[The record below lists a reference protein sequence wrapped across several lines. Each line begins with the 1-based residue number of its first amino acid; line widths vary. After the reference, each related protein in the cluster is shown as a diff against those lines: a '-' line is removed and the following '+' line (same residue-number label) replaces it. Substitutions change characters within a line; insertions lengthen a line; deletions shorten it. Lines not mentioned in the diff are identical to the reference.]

1 VPIQGSWVGNF
12 DVEFIAKNNF
22 ELLMRTFSEIWR
34 KDNNSLNLSKIIDIC
49 QNIKSSQ
56 HILQKLTASD
66 ELDFSIPL
74 GLLASRREF
83 INLKA
88 WLKDRIDASG
98 ENFINS
104 LIDYITNNVL
114 TPMSS
119 ILNEASG
126 TPAHQKKLEQIL
138 ENAHLNNLSL
148 NSIMEAWEQA
158 LTPRDQISDRLTSKI
173 AEIRNGLTRFLPDN
187 FGPANTSQCES
198 EVNKLLADVYEGRV
212 ELKGFLNR
220 LKELKNSQRRQDEE
234 ILACIIS
241 NLFQEYPHCNR
252 HPKVAVELTGRIF
265 GSLIK
270 DKIVHTTT
278 TYKICVQCILD
289 ALKKRDRLLVLGIS
303 ALNEIKSM
311 IHGDLDVCKNL
322 FEIDQ
327 LRENHADILHE
338 ILQNLKKTNN
348 VAAIDAAYIKEVEER
363 FKDLPKSPAIL
374 QQEPRPTSNTGG
386 HPAVAANP
394 VPLLPAVAPGAV
406 NAVERPERAEQPEP
420 SLINLKDIENTTLQ
434 SEIRKRYIMECENLN
449 ISEEDKNSTRFILNN
464 LDRDKLDQRTR
475 DLSIKLNDN
484 DSIIWF
490 SCYLVFDRVPTD
502 RVYLDHYCELITK
515 MNKKL
520 LTKKVL
526 SCSYL
531 LVNLVFEYATHK
543 KNLSTEEMTNM
554 RSIGTWLG
562 IYTLGGNR
570 PIIKKDLDLKMR
582 IYKSFENKTLRATL
596 PIVTSILNAISNST
610 VFKSNNPYIMGVIG
624 VLIEIKNEYNSK
636 EHLSIMIDT
645 LFKDLKINEASIK
658 HFNYL
663 QRKRNSKQNTNQSFL
678 VNTLPDMICI
688 DTRTLRNYTINQDIN
703 LRQLV
708 ACAVDL
714 AIKDFTKP
722 HIMQRSVGIALV
734 TTREIV
740 LKDFAF
746 EPDEEKLMRASEA
759 MTAKLAGNLALATC
773 TEPIKTS
780 IKEYLE
786 NFLESQTALTE
797 DARKTIK
804 DIATL
809 DNLSLACNMVKK
821 HVVEKAMQELSR
833 DKAIQNAIQKR
844 RVARERGERYVEEN
858 YLHVSRNLPNFAK
871 PNPNGLTMEEL
882 QIYKNFASTDS
893 SPNAVEYE
901 VSHPVQ
907 RRGNSPRVRPVNG
920 QNAPSYPINQ
930 GQQVPPQENRRV
942 QMDERV
948 PPAMGGMPMV
958 PRSQLDEGKIRA
970 LLQDLE
976 KHINSS
982 SNNDEKVK
990 AVHYIY
996 MAISK
1001 LLVNTRDVES
1011 QINNLALMVLENIF
1025 KTSQSANE
1033 RLRYYTDIL
1042 VIYGNYNPKLS
1053 KFITEWYFSLDS
1065 KQKYSHSMLIVFLR
1079 RNLLH
1084 LVDFDSNYAAVLD
1097 QVDNNN
1103 IQPLECIV
1111 QVLKCLVI
1119 EQRIFAIYTFK
1130 KIVEKLIGFQRKR
1143 LFSSLLPEVGIFIE
1157 NLAEFMKANTNYL
1170 SSIKFRLTN
1179 IEPEYKK
1186 LLTDVEEYFLK
1197 PDLSFYKQAMN
1208 LLKCWLTAKSELE
1221 MGNFIKRF
1229 EEEISRKED
1238 KVIICFFCYIIDV
1251 SCKQAERFYKASKKQ
1266 VRLDYTYID
1275 LVSKMVTILL
1285 KTMINSGSNANSID
1299 TRIKFLEKILTALII
1314 VLTKEHYYNVNNFN
1328 NKLFFKILFNILY
1341 VGMSNLG
1348 PELARVRLPGQHQA
1362 HAAHHRAG
1370 LAHPAAHQVPR
1381 LQLCLAPTGQLQV
1394 SHGPTPQRRTL
1405 PSIRKTRR
1413 PGATSIP

>member
-1 VPIQGSWVGNF
+1 
-12 DVEFIAKNNF
+12 
-22 ELLMRTFSEIWR
+22 MRTFSEIWR
-34 KDNNSLNLSKIIDIC
+34 RDNNSLNLSKIIDIC

-56 HILQKLTASD
+56 HILQKLTSSD
-66 ELDFSIPL
+66 EFDFSIPL
-74 GLLASRREF
+74 GLLAARREF

-98 ENFINS
+98 ESFINA
-104 LIDYITNNVL
+104 LIDYITNTVL
-114 TPMSS
+114 TPMNSVLTES
-119 ILNEASG
+119 NG
-126 TPAHQKKLEQIL
+126 TGINQKKLEQIL

-158 LTPRDQISDRLTSKI
+158 LIPRDQISERLTLKI

-187 FGPANTSQCES
+187 FGPANTTQCES

-327 LRENHADILHE
+327 LRENHSDILYE

-348 VAAIDAAYIKEVEER
+348 VAAIDTTYIKDVEER
-363 FKDLPKSPAIL
+363 YKEFQKTALQPQGEPKMAG
-374 QQEPRPTSNTGG
+374 NTPGQ
-386 HPAVAANP
+386 PAVANNP
-394 VPLLPAVAPGAV
+394 AALQPMVAPGAA
-406 NAVERPERAEQPEP
+406 NAGERAERAEQAEP
-420 SLINLKDIENTTLQ
+420 TLINLKEIENTSLQ
-434 SEIRKRYIMECENLN
+434 SEIRKKYMVECENLN
-449 ISEEDKNSTRFILNN
+449 ISEEDKNTTRFILNN

-475 DLSIKLNDN
+475 ELSAKLSDN
-484 DSIIWF
+484 DLIIWF
-490 SCYLVFDRVPTD
+490 GCYLVFDRVPTD
-502 RVYLDHYCELITK
+502 RVYLEHYSELVTK
-515 MNKKL
+515 IGKKL

-531 LVNLVFEYATHK
+531 LANLVFEYATYK
-543 KNLSTEEMTNM
+543 KTLTTEEMTNM

-562 IYTLGGNR
+562 VFTLGFNR
-570 PIIKKDLDLKMR
+570 PIIKKDLDLKLR
-582 IYKSFENKTLRATL
+582 LYKSFENKSLRFTL
-596 PIVTSILNAISNST
+596 PIVISILNSVSNST
-610 VFKSNNPYIMGVIG
+610 VFKLNSPYIMGVIG
-624 VLIEIKNEYNSK
+624 VLIEIKAEINSK
-636 EHLSIMIDT
+636 EQISIMIDT
-645 LFKDLKINEASIK
+645 LFKDLKIKEAEIK

-663 QRKRNSKQNTNQSFL
+663 QRRKNSKQNSNQSFL
-678 VNTLPDMICI
+678 VNTLPDLICI
-688 DTRTLRNYTINQDIN
+688 DTRTLRNYTINQEIN

-746 EPDEEKLMRASEA
+746 EPDEDKLIRASEA

-786 NFLESQTALTE
+786 NFLEAQTTLTE

-844 RVARERGERYVEEN
+844 RLARERGERYVEES
-858 YLHVSRNLPNFAK
+858 YIHVSRNLPTFAK
-871 PNPNGLTMEEL
+871 PNPNGLTMEEI
-882 QIYKNFASTDS
+882 QIYKNFASTDNP
-893 SPNAVEYE
+893 PNVAEYE
-901 VSHPVQ
+901 VSHTSQ
-907 RRGNSPRVRPVNG
+907 RRGNSPRSRQTNG
-920 QNAPSYPINQ
+920 QNPVAFPIGH
-930 GQQVPPQENRRV
+930 GQQVPPQDPRRT
-942 QMDERV
+942 QIDERSA
-948 PPAMGGMPMV
+948 PMGGIAPI
-958 PRSQLDEGKIRA
+958 PRNQLDEGKIRT

-976 KHINSS
+976 KHINST
-982 SNNDEKVK
+982 SNNDEKIK

-1001 LLVNTRDVES
+1001 LLMNTREVEG
-1011 QINNLALMVLENIF
+1011 QINNLALMVLDNIF
-1025 KTSQSANE
+1025 KPSQNAND

-1042 VIYGNYNPKLS
+1042 VIYSNYNPKLS
-1053 KFITEWYFSLDS
+1053 KFITEWYFTLES

-1084 LVDFDSNYAAVLD
+1084 LVDFDSSYAAVLD

-1143 LFSSLLPEVGIFIE
+1143 LFSSLQPEVGIFIE
-1157 NLAEFMKANTNYL
+1157 NLSEFMKANTNYL

-1197 PDLSFYKQAMN
+1197 PDLAFYKQAMN

-1251 SCKQAERFYKASKKQ
+1251 SCKQAERFYKSSKKQ
-1266 VRLDYTYID
+1266 VKLDYTYID

-1285 KTMINSGSNANSID
+1285 KTMINSGSNANNID

-1314 VLTKEHYYNVNNFN
+1314 VLTKEHYYNLNNFN

-1341 VGMSNLG
+1341 VVTVDQGS
-1348 PELARVRLPGQHQA
+1348 ELA
-1362 HAAHHRAG
+1362 
-1370 LAHPAAHQVPR
+1370 
-1381 LQLCLAPTGQLQV
+1381 
-1394 SHGPTPQRRTL
+1394 
-1405 PSIRKTRR
+1405 
-1413 PGATSIP
+1413 